1 MQGEPFPRA
10 RLRGRHCASPRCRW
24 LPSNCFSPPS
34 TIRRRHPGRRPPHSE
49 PRGDRWSPPRSEP
62 RGDRWSSPRSVP
74 TACHHR
80 CGGAA
85 LRMPQ
90 PQHERLVSEPW
101 SERVSLGAVKCRIAS
116 ETANSSGW
124 SRELPRGDGLEG
136 TGWRRL
142 GGSGAWAAMATGRT
156 RPRQPIT
163 DFLLCVFTP
172 CWVHFCPAAFQ
183 NWLHLE
189 NVSCLY
195 FLHCKTLKGENIYFP
210 LHPKRPAW
218 CRAQST

>member
-10 RLRGRHCASPRCRW
+10 RLRGRHCASPHCRW

-34 TIRRRHPGRRPPHSE
+34 TIRRRHPGRRPPRSE

-101 SERVSLGAVKCRIAS
+101 SERVSL
-116 ETANSSGW
+116 ELSSAG
-124 SRELPRGDGLEG
+124 
-136 TGWRRL
+136 
-142 GGSGAWAAMATGRT
+142 
-156 RPRQPIT
+156 
-163 DFLLCVFTP
+163 
-172 CWVHFCPAAFQ
+172 
-183 NWLHLE
+183 LHLRRQTVRGGRGNYLAGIVWKE
-189 NVSCLY
+189 QSGGGWADPGPGQQWRQAGLGQGSRSLTFSFVSS
-195 FLHCKTLKGENIYFP
+195 LHAGCISVLLPSRTG
-210 LHPKRPAW
+210 
-218 CRAQST
+218 CT